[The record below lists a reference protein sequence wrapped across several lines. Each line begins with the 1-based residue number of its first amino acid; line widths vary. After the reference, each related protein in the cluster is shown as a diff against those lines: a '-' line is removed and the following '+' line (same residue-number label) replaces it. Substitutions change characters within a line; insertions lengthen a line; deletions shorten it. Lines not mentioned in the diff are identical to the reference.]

1 MEYIFKNLKRI
12 QFLKKIKL
20 FVLSMWKLTPGYGT
34 KEKLSYVVRKEKRS
48 KATTSFNLNP

>member
-1 MEYIFKNLKRI
+1 
-12 QFLKKIKL
+12 
-20 FVLSMWKLTPGYGT
+20 MWKLTPGYGT